1 MFWNLNLGFCNLL
14 CAFFI
19 FLPYRCG
26 LGASTL
32 LMLFG
37 KESENWREFWLQQM
51 LECDLARATLSQN
64 HRHAYRMHI
73 TTIGSPLFRGLV
85 RGTQRAGAAF
95 QKFLGFKMSTWKM
108 KRVNK
113 NENAWTDNDIP
124 AMLESFLLLQRFGQ
138 WLSMRPDMFP
148 PDVIVVLSKLRAD
161 APAHSGV
168 PKLRC
173 DRCERSYIWKRP
185 AKIQWFAESVQSE
198 DSGYMW
204 ACGC

>member
-14 CAFFI
+14 FAFFHF
-19 FLPYRCG
+19 FLPCRCW

-64 HRHAYRMHI
+64 RRHAYHMHI

-95 QKFLGFKMSTWKM
+95 QKFLGFKMSTWEMKKVKKM
-108 KRVNK
+108 KTC
-113 NENAWTDNDIP
+113 EQIMTD
-124 AMLESFLLLQRFGQ
+124 LQCWSHFC
-138 WLSMRPDMFP
+138 FP
-148 PDVIVVLSKLRAD
+148 RGL
-161 APAHSGV
+161 
-168 PKLRC
+168 
-173 DRCERSYIWKRP
+173 
-185 AKIQWFAESVQSE
+185 
-198 DSGYMW
+198 DSGSPCAQTCFLRM
-204 ACGC
+204 

>member
-64 HRHAYRMHI
+64 HRHAYHIHI

-95 QKFLGFKMSTWKM
+95 QKFLGFKMSTWEM
-108 KRVNK
+108 KKVEK
-113 NENAWTDNDIP
+113 NENVWTDHDIP
-124 AMLESFLLLQRFGQ
+124 AMLESFLLPPEVWTVALHAPRHVSSGCDCGSQQASCRCTSAFWCAKTQMWKELSEKDLQKSSD
-138 WLSMRPDMFP
+138 LM
-148 PDVIVVLSKLRAD
+148 
-161 APAHSGV
+161 
-168 PKLRC
+168 
-173 DRCERSYIWKRP
+173 
-185 AKIQWFAESVQSE
+185 WFVESVQSE
-198 DSGYMW
+198 DSGYIW
-204 ACGC
+204 ACGY